1 MFIVHFRSALTSSI
15 TSMEKEYGICRVSIA
30 PLRAVPKD
38 QAEIVS
44 QLLFGD
50 RVELLE
56 WMEKWILVKNLY
68 DGYEGFVDFKQ
79 LKLIAAIEYEDS
91 DEHSYLAPAKPL
103 NALIKE
109 DGSKIYLAAGSN
121 VPAYAA
127 GSCRIGSDTYKV
139 DFEPLKVSYER
150 PSDNVI
156 GNAMFFQHAP
166 YLWGGRTLF
175 GTDCSGFVQI
185 VYKMA
190 GVKLQRDASQQALE
204 GSTVHFLPEVKP
216 GDVAFF
222 DNDEGRII
230 HVGILLNNKEIIHAS
245 GQVRIDPI
253 DDQGIYN
260 KELKRYTHKLRIIKR
275 YI

>member
-1 MFIVHFRSALTSSI
+1 VP
-15 TSMEKEYGICRVSIA
+15 IA

-38 QAEIVS
+38 QGEIVS

-50 RVELLE
+50 QVLLLE
-56 WMEKWILVKNLY
+56 RMEKWILVRNIY

-79 LKLIAAIEYEDS
+79 LKLTTATEYENSND
-91 DEHSYLAPAKPL
+91 HTYLAPATPL

-109 DGSKIYLAAGSN
+109 DGSKVYLAAGSN
-121 VPAYAA
+121 LPAYDSGRCA
-127 GSCRIGSDTYKV
+127 IGSDSYKV
-139 DFEPLKVSYER
+139 DFEPLKVSFGQ
-150 PSDNVI
+150 PANDVI

-175 GTDCSGFVQI
+175 GIDCSGFVQI

-204 GSTVHFLPEVKP
+204 GATVHFLPEVQP

-245 GQVRIDPI
+245 GEVRIDPI